1 MGKRENR
8 YQPWE
13 DDLIRKHWRSASG
26 RKLLLELLP
35 HREPKSLR
43 NRAPRLGVR
52 AKGAEW
58 TLAEDKIL
66 RRCHPDLAKAE
77 LRLPGRSR
85 CSIYNRSCKLGLR
98 TMRRWSKAEDHVVDR
113 LAPTHTDRQVALML
127 GRTVAAVEGRREHL
141 GIVKR
146 PHRVAATPVVADV
159 IAEASV
165 RGVKLQTLT
174 RALGCQRI
182 ISGQNDRHVSHEAI
196 AKVVSVFGGH
206 LYAEWDD

>member
-1 MGKRENR
+1 MGNRENR

-13 DDLIRKHWRSASG
+13 DDLIRQHWRSASG

-35 HREPKSLR
+35 HRDPRSLR
-43 NRAPRLGVR
+43 NRAPRLGLR

-77 LRLPGRSR
+77 VRLPGRSR

-98 TMRRWSKAEDHVVDR
+98 TMRRWSKAEDHLVER
-113 LAPTHTDRQVALML
+113 LAPTHTDFQLASML
-127 GRTVAAVEGRREHL
+127 GRSAAAIEGRREHL
-141 GIVKR
+141 QIVKR
-146 PHRVAATPVVADV
+146 PPRIAAIPVVADV
-159 IAEASV
+159 IAEARA

-174 RALGCQRI
+174 RALGVPPIVSCQTRH
-182 ISGQNDRHVSHEAI
+182 HVSHAAI
-196 AKVVSVFGGH
+196 AKVVSAFGGH